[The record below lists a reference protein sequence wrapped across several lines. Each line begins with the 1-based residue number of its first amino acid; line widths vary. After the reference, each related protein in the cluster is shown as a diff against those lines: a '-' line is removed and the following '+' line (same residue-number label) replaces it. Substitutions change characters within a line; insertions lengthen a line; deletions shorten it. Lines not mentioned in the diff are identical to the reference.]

1 MIQLIYWIWITDDLP
16 VLYGL
21 RASCMQTHR
30 QREEQ
35 HQQQYLQPIGCVGDT
50 KKYTEII
57 C

>member
-30 QREEQ
+30 QQEEQ
-35 HQQQYLQPIGCVGDT
+35 HQQQYLQPIGCVGDM